1 MYHDLDVSYD
11 VVGSSVV
18 IQADGEID
26 LGTAGRLD
34 GLVREVL
41 DGQFDPKTIVLDMSG
56 VRFLATA
63 GLTLLKNV
71 QEQCASDGIVLWIVA
86 GSRAVTRPLALTG
99 LTASIT
105 VLPSREESMSDE
117 SVTSYERSV

>member
-1 MYHDLDVSYD
+1 MYHDLDVSFD

-26 LGTAGRLD
+26 LGTADRLD

-117 SVTSYERSV
+117 SVTS